1 MIKILIA
8 DDEALVR
15 AGIKSLIS
23 WEKYGYEII
32 EEAQNGEEA
41 YQKIVSLH
49 PDILITDIKMPKMD
63 GITLLRTLKENN
75 ISIASIILSCYD
87 EFDLVR
93 EAMRY
98 GAKDYLLKLSID
110 APSLLAVLNEIKK
123 SLKIFNAKSS
133 STAIDIQDLKDL
145 FVQKLINKKFHSS
158 TEIKN
163 IIHNLKLNCELK
175 DYRLIQFTL
184 FTYNDNSAF
193 DKEDEQTHILVNNIL
208 EQICKRQS
216 CCELIYFQNHY
227 LIIHKNS
234 NLKNLQLQISTA
246 MKEYLNAT
254 AYFGI
259 SSNLSDYTAFPQ
271 GIEESQCALECSIF
285 YQNLYLT
292 YFEEISKEHV
302 PSFSKE
308 DDDFLFSALL
318 ERNFSISFSICQKL
332 IEQVTT
338 AHYLKSECLFYFN
351 EILSVYARVARKTE
365 CSIDFILENN
375 HNIFELLQAKANYSS
390 CMELFKKFT
399 KHFIS
404 IIEEKKTSTVRKEIL
419 QIENYVKQHYSEE
432 IDLNTISELLN
443 MCPSHISNLFKKE
456 TGINFSSYLTK
467 VRMDAAKQLLQNSDT
482 LIYEIAESTG
492 YSNSGYFGKV
502 FKKFFGITPEE
513 YKRKYCTK

>member
-15 AGIKSLIS
+15 AGIKSLIP

-32 EEAQNGEEA
+32 EQAQNGEEA
-41 YQKIVSLH
+41 YQKIISLH

-63 GITLLRTLKENN
+63 GIALLKTLKENN

-110 APSLLAVLNEIKK
+110 ATNLLAVLNEVKK
-123 SLKIFNAKSS
+123 SLKNFNTESNSAV
-133 STAIDIQDLKDL
+133 IDIQDLKDL

-163 IIHNLKLNCELK
+163 VIHNLRLNCELEN
-175 DYRLIQFTL
+175 YRLIQFTL
-184 FTYNDNSAF
+184 FTHNGNPALH
-193 DKEDEQTHILVNNIL
+193 KEDGQTRILINNIL

-216 CCELIYFQNHY
+216 YCELIYFQNHY

-246 MKEYLNAT
+246 MKDYLNAT
-254 AYFGI
+254 TYFGI
-259 SSNLSDYTAFPQ
+259 SSSLPDYTAFPQ
-271 GIEESQCALECSIF
+271 GIEESHCALECSIF
-285 YQNLYLT
+285 YQNLYQI
-292 YFEEISKEHV
+292 YFEQISQEHV

-308 DDDFLFSALL
+308 DDDFLFSSLL
-318 ERNFSISFSICQKL
+318 EGNFSVSFSICQKL
-332 IEQVTT
+332 MEQVTT
-338 AHYLKSECLFYFN
+338 EHYLKSECLFYFN
-351 EILSVYARVARKTE
+351 EILSVYTRVARKTE
-365 CSIDFILENN
+365 CLMDSILENN
-375 HNIFELLQAKANYSS
+375 QNIFELLQEQTNYSS
-390 CMELFKKFT
+390 CVELLKKFT
-399 KHFIS
+399 EHFIS
-404 IIEEKKTSTVRKEIL
+404 VIEKKKASGVRREIL

-467 VRMDAAKQLLQNSDT
+467 VRMEAAQQLLQNSDT

-513 YKRKYCTK
+513 YKRKYCPK